1 MSRRKR
7 TGARPGLWLLAAL
20 LFWALVFAAF
30 LRFGGG
36 GLTLFYEVPPEAA
49 GYRFAFEPEGIVE
62 VAERSVLAGG
72 EELAIRLRAVGR
84 GDTTATFTWDGLGDD
99 SLYERELSGTVR
111 ALPFGILFD
120 SITWNFSG

>member
-62 VAERSVLAGG
+62 VAESRVSGDG
-72 EELAIRLRAVGR
+72 IELAVRLKALGH
-84 GDTTATFTWDGLGDD
+84 GTTTAT
-99 SLYERELSGTVR
+99 R
-111 ALPFGILFD
+111 
-120 SITWNFSG
+120 